1 MKPTRREGK
10 GKGGEGKGLER
21 GKDHLSPPKLK
32 TQASLMDGI
41 ESLE

>member
-21 GKDHLSPPKLK
+21 GKVAEGRKRWERTEGGEK
-32 TQASLMDGI
+32 GMGI
-41 ESLE
+41 G